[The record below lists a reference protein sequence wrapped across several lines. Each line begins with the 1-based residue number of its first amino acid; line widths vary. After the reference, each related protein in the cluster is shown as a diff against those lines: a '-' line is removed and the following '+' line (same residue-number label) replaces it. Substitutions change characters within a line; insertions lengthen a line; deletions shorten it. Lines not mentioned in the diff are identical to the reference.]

1 MDTIANMLIMLKN
14 AGLAGKQT
22 VVVPHS
28 KLKEAIAACLVK
40 GKFVASSSKKTL
52 EGGKA
57 VLEVTLA
64 RMGDAPKIQQVER
77 ISKPSKRVYIKAK
90 DIKPVRQG
98 YGMTVLSTPKGVL
111 IADDARKQLVGGE
124 ALFRIW

>member
-14 AGLAGKQT
+14 AGLAGRQT
-22 VVVPHS
+22 VVIPHS
-28 KLKEAIAACLVK
+28 KLKEAIAQCLVK
-40 GKFVASSSKKTL
+40 GKFVASASKKTL

-57 VLEVTLA
+57 VLEVTLT

-98 YGMTVLSTPKGVL
+98 FGMMVLSTPKGVL